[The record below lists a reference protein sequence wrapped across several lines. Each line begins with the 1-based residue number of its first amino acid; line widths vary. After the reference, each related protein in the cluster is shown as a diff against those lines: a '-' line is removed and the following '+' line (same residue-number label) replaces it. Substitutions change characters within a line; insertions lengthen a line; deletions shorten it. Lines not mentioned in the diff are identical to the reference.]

1 MPPLGWRLK
10 FTLYKMRATYKNSMA
25 VIMAHGANSL
35 KSIFYALAANSS
47 IAVAKGIAASITG
60 SSAMLAEAIHSVADC
75 ANQLLLLVGLKRA
88 KKPPSVDYPLG
99 FGKEIYFWS
108 FLVAIFLFSIGG
120 LFSVY
125 EGWHKL
131 HDPQPLKSAWI
142 AICVLVYAVIAEGMS
157 LFGCIREIN
166 KIRPPHQNMWRWF
179 RDTRES
185 DLLVVFGEDIA
196 ALCGLILALIAL
208 LMAIVTG
215 NPLYDALGSIAIGV
229 LLLIIAVLVGIE
241 VKALLV
247 GQGVEPHVNKAM
259 LKWLDNRPEVDRVF
273 NIVTLRMGSD
283 VMVAIKA
290 AMIGS
295 EESAG
300 VMVARINAVEAAFR
314 DEFPNVQW
322 LFFEPDNK
330 D

>member
-1 MPPLGWRLK
+1 
-10 FTLYKMRATYKNSMA
+10 
-25 VIMAHGANSL
+25 
-35 KSIFYALAANSS
+35 
-47 IAVAKGIAASITG
+47 
-60 SSAMLAEAIHSVADC
+60 
-75 ANQLLLLVGLKRA
+75 
-88 KKPPSVDYPLG
+88 
-99 FGKEIYFWS
+99 
-108 FLVAIFLFSIGG
+108 
-120 LFSVY
+120 
-125 EGWHKL
+125 
-131 HDPQPLKSAWI
+131 
-142 AICVLVYAVIAEGMS
+142 MS